1 MDPGE
6 KVLFSCKVLKH
17 NRWGMRQY
25 RGMLVTNTRIYNLK
39 DVSIQRKIQISS
51 VKAITKST
59 KAGYLEFVVHVND
72 EYDYMFE
79 SDNRAEIFDAIKYI
93 VWKSTGRNCPVY
105 GVNDSLK

>member
-1 MDPGE
+1 M
-6 KVLFSCKVLKH
+6 
-17 NRWGMRQY
+17 
-25 RGMLVTNTRIYNLK
+25 
-39 DVSIQRKIQISS
+39 
-51 VKAITKST
+51 KAITKST